1 MIQKELTIQKE
12 VTLALIKKGLNGAYL
27 GLI

>member
-12 VTLALIKKGLNGAYL
+12 VTLALIKKDLNGAYL